1 MWQLWE
7 WLHAQRIMS
16 DLYFV
21 AVVPDWSKSVARLK
35 KKSHRG
41 SPILLLVSCAATRI
55 VELNR

>member
-1 MWQLWE
+1 MV
-7 WLHAQRIMS
+7 AVKNNVGFV
-16 DLYFV
+16 FV
-21 AVVPDWSKSVARLK
+21 AVIPNWSQSVKRLK